1 MTVSVAHFR
10 RDYSRHAE
18 AFVCDVITRTGEQR
32 PVVVYRRRWN
42 HDAYRLP
49 PGSVST
55 MIDFEDPL
63 ESVDELSVQL
73 RGVDVIHAHFGYD
86 LPLAALVAR
95 ELDRPLIASFH
106 GADASSY
113 LRRLRLRSLYREIL
127 PTVDAVVLDYN
138 GMARRLVQLGARPQ
152 RVHVIRLGAD
162 ITFWGAR
169 RHRAS
174 RQGMRLLTTGRLQQK
189 KGHHLLLHA
198 LGRAVRDGLDV
209 HLVIVG
215 DGHEQRLLEQLVIA
229 YRLESRVEFAGDL
242 DRSETR
248 ELMAQSDV
256 YVQSSFTAP
265 DGDEETTPIA
275 LIEAMAGGL
284 PVLATRHAGIA
295 EVACDGV
302 TGVLVDEGSVQELI
316 RGLHR
321 MVELRSTWN
330 DMGRAGRDRIRA
342 EFNLEDTRERWQRL
356 YGSLAGKRSLFR

>member
-18 AFVCDVITRTGEQR
+18 AFVHDIITRTGDQR

-42 HDAYRLP
+42 HEAYRLP
-49 PGSVST
+49 PGSVFT
-55 MIDFEDPL
+55 TLDFEDPL
-63 ESVDELSVQL
+63 ESVDEVAAQL
-73 RGVDVIHAHFGYD
+73 RGIDVVHAHYGYD

-95 ELDRPLIASFH
+95 ELDRPLVASFH

-113 LRRLRLRSLYREIL
+113 LQKLRLRALYREVL
-127 PTVDAVVLDYN
+127 PTADAVVLDYM
-138 GMARRLVQLGARPQ
+138 GMADRLIQLGADPQ
-152 RVHVIRLGAD
+152 RVQVIRLGVD

-169 RHRAS
+169 RPRAS
-174 RQGMRLLTTGRLQQK
+174 RHGMRLMTNGRLQQK
-189 KGHHLLLHA
+189 KGYHLLLHA
-198 LGRAVRDGLDV
+198 LGRVVKDGLDAS
-209 HLVIVG
+209 LVVVG
-215 DGHEQRLLEQLVIA
+215 EGHEQRILEELIIA
-229 YRLESRVEFAGDL
+229 YGLQSRVELAGDL
-242 DRSETR
+242 DRSDVR
-248 ELMAQSDV
+248 EVMAHSDV
-256 YVQSSFTAP
+256 YVQPSFTAP

-284 PVLATRHAGIA
+284 PVLGTRHAGIP

-302 TGVLVDEGSVQELI
+302 TGVLVEPDSVQELI

-321 MVELRSTWN
+321 VEELRSSWN
-330 DMGRAGRDRIRA
+330 EMGRAGRDRIRS

>member
-10 RDYSRHAE
+10 RDYCRHAE
-18 AFVCDVITRTGEQR
+18 AFVHDIITRTADQR
-32 PVVVYRRRWN
+32 PVVVYRRRW
-42 HDAYRLP
+42 HPDAYRLP
-49 PGSVST
+49 PGAVFTTS
-55 MIDFEDPL
+55 DFEDPQ
-63 ESVDELSVQL
+63 ESVDELAAQL
-73 RGVDVIHAHFGYD
+73 RGVDVVHAHYGYD

-95 ELDRPLIASFH
+95 ELDRPLVASFH

-113 LRRLRLRSLYREIL
+113 LHKLRLRSLYREIL

-174 RQGMRLLTTGRLQQK
+174 RHGLRLLAAGRLQQK

-198 LGRAVRDGLDV
+198 LGRAIKEGLDA
-209 HLVIVG
+209 HLVIAG
-215 DGHEQRLLEQLVIA
+215 DGHEQRILEQLVIA
-229 YRLESRVEFAGDL
+229 YGLEGRVELAGDL
-242 DRSETR
+242 DRSEAR

-256 YVQSSFTAP
+256 FVQPSFTAP

-275 LIEAMAGGL
+275 LIEAMAAGL

-321 MVELRSTWN
+321 IVELRSTWN
-330 DMGRAGRDRIRA
+330 ELGRAGRDRIRA
-342 EFNLEDTRERWQRL
+342 EYNLEDSRERWQRL
-356 YGSLAGKRSLFR
+356 YGSLVGKRSLYR

>member
-1 MTVSVAHFR
+1 MTVAVAHFR
-10 RDYSRHAE
+10 RDYCRHAE
-18 AFVCDVITRTGEQR
+18 AFVHDIITRTGDQR

-42 HDAYRLP
+42 HDAYRIP

-55 MIDFEDPL
+55 TADFEDPQ
-63 ESVDELSVQL
+63 ESVEELAAQL
-73 RGVDVIHAHFGYD
+73 RGIDVVHAHYGYD

-106 GADASSY
+106 GADASSF
-113 LRRLRLRSLYREIL
+113 LQQLRLRSLYREIL
-127 PTVDAVVLDYN
+127 PTVDAVVLDYS
-138 GMARRLVQLGARPQ
+138 GMSRRLAQLGARPQ
-152 RVHVIRLGAD
+152 RIQVIRLGAD
-162 ITFWGAR
+162 ITFWGAKR
-169 RHRAS
+169 RRAS
-174 RQGMRLLTTGRLQQK
+174 KSGLRLLAIGRLQTK
-189 KGHHLLLHA
+189 KGYHLLLHA
-198 LGRAVRDGLDV
+198 LGRSVRGGLDAR
-209 HLVIVG
+209 LVIVG
-215 DGHEQRLLEQLVIA
+215 DGHEQRILEQLVVA
-229 YRLESRVEFAGDL
+229 YGIDGRVEFAGDL
-242 DRSETR
+242 DRSDVR
-248 ELMAQSDV
+248 EVMAHSDV
-256 YVQSSFTAP
+256 YVQPSLTAP

-330 DMGRAGRDRIRA
+330 EMGRAGRDRIRA